1 MSILLKIAASQEARA
16 FPLPEGAFRPAPPA
30 NPVPDMA
37 IINAG
42 QGDARGHI
50 RPNVKQPE
58 APSVSMWE
66 HGPLLSL
73 TQWLALNPSE
83 RDQRSSQGPI
93 GLILM
98 PTDDP
103 LQLHGALAGV
113 AMIGVEFAKF
123 NDGRGYSIATLVR
136 GRLGYSGEVR
146 AVGDVLADQIF
157 AMARCGFNEFALRGD
172 QDGELAKRALK
183 SFPAVYQWGADGR
196 DFVLAHGA
204 QPQKVAA

>member
-1 MSILLKIAASQEARA
+1 MSILLKIAASQEART

-37 IINAG
+37 IVNAG

-66 HGPLLSL
+66 HGPLLRL
-73 TQWLALNPSE
+73 AQWLELSPLE
-83 RDQRSSQGPI
+83 RDQRSTQGPI

-103 LQLHGALAGV
+103 LQLRGALTDV
-113 AMIGVEFAKF
+113 AMIGIEFAKF
-123 NDGRGYSIATLVR
+123 NDGRGYSIATLLR
-136 GRLGYSGEVR
+136 ARLGYSGEVR

-157 AMARCGFNEFALRGD
+157 AMARCGFDGFALRGD
-172 QDGELAKRALK
+172 QDGDLAKKALN
-183 SFPAVYQWGADGR
+183 SFPAVYPWGADGR

-204 QPQKVAA
+204 QPQKAAA

>member
-16 FPLPEGAFRPAPPA
+16 YHLPEGAFRPAPPA

-58 APSVSMWE
+58 APSVSIWE

-73 TQWLALNPSE
+73 AQWLELSPSE
-83 RDQRSSQGPI
+83 RDQRSAQGPI

-103 LQLHGALAGV
+103 LQLRGALANV

-123 NDGRGYSIATLVR
+123 NDGRGYSIATLLR
-136 GRLGYSGEVR
+136 TRLGYNGEVR

-157 AMARCGFNEFALRGD
+157 AMARCGFDSFALRGD
-172 QDGELAKRALK
+172 QDVELAKKALN

-204 QPQKVAA
+204 QLQKAAA